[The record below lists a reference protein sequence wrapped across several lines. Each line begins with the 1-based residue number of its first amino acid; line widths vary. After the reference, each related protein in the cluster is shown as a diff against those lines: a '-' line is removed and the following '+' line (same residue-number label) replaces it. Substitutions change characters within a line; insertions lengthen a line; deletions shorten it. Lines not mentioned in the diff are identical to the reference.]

1 MPRCLSAKQESKL
14 PGELGPI
21 RVCGQ
26 HPTWH
31 GKEEN
36 EPATLKMLRSETVTS
51 NPWASAGAFEGP
63 LKYQLGWK
71 VFLETEGTAT
81 WKKKEVLPEG
91 GCLGKRGTRSTKKR
105 KKTQT
110 YKDRQN

>member
-1 MPRCLSAKQESKL
+1 MVPRPPDYAQVFECQTREQTTRRAGTYQ
-14 PGELGPI
+14 G
-21 RVCGQ
+21 VWQ

-36 EPATLKMLRSETVTS
+36 EPATLKMLWSETVTS

-71 VFLETEGTAT
+71 VFLS
-81 WKKKEVLPEG
+81 
-91 GCLGKRGTRSTKKR
+91 R
-105 KKTQT
+105 
-110 YKDRQN
+110 N